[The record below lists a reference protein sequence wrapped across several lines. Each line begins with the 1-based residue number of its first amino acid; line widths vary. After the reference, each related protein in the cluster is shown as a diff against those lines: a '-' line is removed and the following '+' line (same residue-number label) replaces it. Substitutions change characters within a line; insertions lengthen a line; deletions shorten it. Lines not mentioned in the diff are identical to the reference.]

1 MPKDSQNGIS
11 RELFSLLS
19 WRSWLCNVTPTVI
32 FRTTCK
38 LRLGSRFCSAE
49 GADLPPACCPQ
60 TNDIRWDLT
69 SVTAGACPAA
79 EPCVRTHRAPLTS
92 AQRAGGARR
101 KTLTAGSS
109 RRAAGTH
116 PRTRLRGA
124 PPAAQ
129 RERARRATRSAVT
142 GGGRRT
148 QGRAARRIN
157 GDGWRS
163 SARLNPT
170 LRQIPATNAVTA
182 GPQPHPRLLGAAAR
196 VLPGPL
202 PTPGDTERPG
212 HRSHRAPLRLPSG
225 SAAPARQPA
234 SRPPTRGQPR
244 LGRDARC
251 LPTRGSGV
259 AEQLRGTPEPEAAAA
274 GGARWEEGGRER
286 RRGAAGR
293 CKWLNAKARAAQ
305 KLRSPRGPRRAR
317 PLCFPAQ
324 WRAHT
329 HGAGG
334 RGSPGADLLRV
345 AGSAEKSRC
354 RGGNRTAAA
363 AGRGAR
369 RPRGGEA
376 GTAPPG
382 RAEGNSPAEAPSG
395 GDGVGGRLAAL

>member
-170 LRQIPATNAVTA
+170 LRQISATNAVTA

-274 GGARWEEGGRER
+274 GGARWEEGGRE
-286 RRGAAGR
+286 GEAEGR
-293 CKWLNAKARAAQ
+293 CRALQMAE
-305 KLRSPRGPRRAR
+305 RESPRRAEAT
-317 PLCFPAQ
+317 L
-324 WRAHT
+324 T
-329 HGAGG
+329 
-334 RGSPGADLLRV
+334 PGAAPRSAPLFPGAV
-345 AGSAEKSRC
+345 A
-354 RGGNRTAAA
+354 RTHARS
-363 AGRGAR
+363 GRKGLPR
-369 RPRGGEA
+369 R
-376 GTAPPG
+376 
-382 RAEGNSPAEAPSG
+382 
-395 GDGVGGRLAAL
+395 

>member
-157 GDGWRS
+157 GK
-163 SARLNPT
+163 
-170 LRQIPATNAVTA
+170 
-182 GPQPHPRLLGAAAR
+182 
-196 VLPGPL
+196 
-202 PTPGDTERPG
+202 
-212 HRSHRAPLRLPSG
+212 
-225 SAAPARQPA
+225 
-234 SRPPTRGQPR
+234 
-244 LGRDARC
+244 
-251 LPTRGSGV
+251 
-259 AEQLRGTPEPEAAAA
+259 QL
-274 GGARWEEGGRER
+274 
-286 RRGAAGR
+286 
-293 CKWLNAKARAAQ
+293 
-305 KLRSPRGPRRAR
+305 
-317 PLCFPAQ
+317 
-324 WRAHT
+324 
-329 HGAGG
+329 
-334 RGSPGADLLRV
+334 
-345 AGSAEKSRC
+345 
-354 RGGNRTAAA
+354 
-363 AGRGAR
+363 
-369 RPRGGEA
+369 
-376 GTAPPG
+376 
-382 RAEGNSPAEAPSG
+382 
-395 GDGVGGRLAAL
+395 